1 MVRFNLCGVLAG
13 QNNLM
18 GWYAAWRVDCEMM
31 ALSVYQDWWKTFD
44 TALYETL
51 LSEERGMRHEW
62 MDGPLTVCGIGWMV
76 AARVVDNSSVA
87 VWRQWYFSGVFKWY

>member
-1 MVRFNLCGVLAG
+1 MVRFHLCGVLAG

-18 GWYAAWRVDCEMM
+18 GWYTSWRVDCEMM
-31 ALSVYQDWWKTFD
+31 ALSVYRDWWKTFD

-51 LSEERGMRHEW
+51 LSEERGMRHEL

-76 AARVVDNSSVA
+76 TARVVDNSSVA
-87 VWRQWYFSGVFKWY
+87 VWRQ